1 MLKEEKEKNNMKSV
15 VVRKLSAS
23 RVNEKVVEVLIEA
36 TNQFTGE
43 IYEARGFARCSSKDK
58 FIFERGEAIAG
69 VRAVRKVL
77 RNMQRDYKVF
87 IAKPYI
93 VNPTELYYR
102 KCINELLA
110 IHDDLQFANETLTMM
125 EI

>member
-1 MLKEEKEKNNMKSV
+1 MKSV
-15 VVRKLSAS
+15 VVREVSSS

-43 IYEARGFARCSSKDK
+43 IYEAKGYARCSSKDK
-58 FIFERGEAIAG
+58 FIFEKGKAIAG

-77 RNMQRDYKVF
+77 QHMQRDYKIL

-93 VNPTELYYR
+93 PNPTELYYR

-110 IHDDLQFANETLTMM
+110 IHDDLQFANESLTLMQL
-125 EI
+125 

>member
-1 MLKEEKEKNNMKSV
+1 MKSV
-15 VVRKLSAS
+15 VVREISAS
-23 RVNEKVVEVLIEA
+23 KVNEKVVEVLVEA

-43 IYEARGFARCSSKDK
+43 IYEAKGYARCSSKDK
-58 FIFERGEAIAG
+58 FIYEKGKAIAG
-69 VRAVRKVL
+69 MRAVRKVL
-77 RNMQRDYKVF
+77 QNMKRDYKIF

-93 VNPTELYYR
+93 PNPTESYYR

-110 IHDDLQFANETLTMM
+110 IHDDLQFVNETLKLI

>member
-1 MLKEEKEKNNMKSV
+1 MKSV
-15 VVRKLSAS
+15 VVREVKAS
-23 RVNEKVVEVLIEA
+23 KVSERVVEVLIEA

-43 IYEARGFARCSSKDK
+43 IYEAKGYARCSSKDK
-58 FIFERGEAIAG
+58 FVLEKGKAIAG
-69 VRAVRKVL
+69 MRAVRKAL
-77 RNMQRDYKVF
+77 QQMQKDYRVF

-93 VNPTELYYR
+93 PNPTELYYR

-110 IHDDLQFANETLTMM
+110 IHDDLQFANEALKLI